1 VSVVLD
7 KQISLMQR
15 FVVRP
20 TGKDGLSDSNPKDS
34 YTMGVND
41 GYEPWPKD
49 PKDDFEKQKRIEWL
63 RGEIDRIRYVISNHE
78 YKRNEADQKIYALGN
93 ELYSLRTELEQVNY
107 NISGVNGYVRD
118 LENKK
123 LYIKQQLYN
132 GPPNER
138 DYWRNELD
146 RVNDEISRAHNKLQE
161 LNWRR
166 NDINAS
172 IRDKNSQR
180 EVAIREK
187 HYYEAEIQRER
198 YNLKDR
204 EDELRRLQG
213 W

>member
-1 VSVVLD
+1 
-7 KQISLMQR
+7 MQK

-20 TGKDGLSDSNPKDS
+20 TGKEIPSDTSPRDS

-63 RGEIDRIRYVISNHE
+63 RGEIDRLRYVISNHE

-172 IRDKNSQR
+172 IRDKTSQR
-180 EVAIREK
+180 EVAAREK
-187 HYYEAEIQRER
+187 YYYEAEIQRER